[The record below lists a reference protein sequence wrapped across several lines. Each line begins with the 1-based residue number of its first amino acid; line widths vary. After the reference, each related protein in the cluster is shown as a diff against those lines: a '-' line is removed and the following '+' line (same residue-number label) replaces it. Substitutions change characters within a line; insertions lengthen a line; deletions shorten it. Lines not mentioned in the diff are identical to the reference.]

1 MTTDGIS
8 PRQFQESTGV
18 EDWRVLGDGA
28 FAFFATGSLEESA
41 GFVQAIGR
49 LEAIDDHPPA
59 IDIRPGGVTLKVVTL
74 ADDWAGVTERDVE
87 LARRISLVARDLG
100 LAADPSAVQHLLV
113 VPGAPDTAAILPF
126 WQAIL
131 GYEPRPDSPDED
143 LVDPRRRDVSF
154 WFEQM
159 REARPGGTGAIHL
172 AVWVPAEQAEA
183 RVAAALAAGGR
194 MVRDANA
201 PDWWTLADAAGNEV
215 DVSTAL
221 GRG

>member
-1 MTTDGIS
+1 MTDDGIS
-8 PRQFQESTGV
+8 PRQFQESAGV

-41 GFVQAIGR
+41 GFVQSIGR
-49 LEAIDDHPPA
+49 LDGIDTHPPT
-59 IDIRPGGVTLKVVTL
+59 IDIRAAGVTLRVVTL

-87 LARRISLVARDLG
+87 LARRISAVAREHGLVA
-100 LAADPSAVQHLLV
+100 DPKAVQHLLV
-113 VPGAPDTAAILPF
+113 VPGAPDTAAIVPF
-126 WQAIL
+126 WQAVL
-131 GYEPRPDSPDED
+131 GYVPRPDSPDED
-143 LVDPRRRDVSF
+143 LVDPHGRDAGF

-159 REARPGGTGAIHL
+159 REPRPGGTGAVHL
-172 AVWVPAEQAEA
+172 AVWVPAEAAEA

-215 DVSTAL
+215 DVATAL

>member
-1 MTTDGIS
+1 MTIDGIS
-8 PRQFQESTGV
+8 PRQFQESAGV

-41 GFVQAIGR
+41 RFALAVAALDGF
-49 LEAIDDHPPA
+49 DDHPPT
-59 IDIRPGGVTLKVVTL
+59 IDIRAEGVTLRVVTRT
-74 ADDWAGVTERDVE
+74 DDWAGVTERDVV
-87 LARRISLVARDLG
+87 LARRISTVARELG
-100 LAADPSAVQHLLV
+100 LTADPSAVQHLLV
-113 VPGAPDTAAILPF
+113 IPGGPDTAAIVPF
-126 WQAIL
+126 WGAVL
-131 GYEPRPDSPDED
+131 GYVPRPDSPDED
-143 LVDPRRRDVSF
+143 LVDPRGRDVSF

-159 REARPGGTGAIHL
+159 REPRPGGTGAIHL
-172 AVWVPAEQAEA
+172 AVWVPAEEAEA

-215 DVSTAL
+215 DVATAL